1 MCSSGPFVH
10 VCIYINIVDLITIG
24 RIEKIQ
30 NQKMCEKGVGDSQ
43 GIAKTMRTCGLIEWS
58 GFLPSKFLGK
68 ETKSAIDRSRLVVAR
83 NGLSLIKANIL
94 PDSD

>member
-10 VCIYINIVDLITIG
+10 VCICINIVDLITIG

-43 GIAKTMRTCGLIEWS
+43 GIAKNDENMWL
-58 GFLPSKFLGK
+58 
-68 ETKSAIDRSRLVVAR
+68 D
-83 NGLSLIKANIL
+83 
-94 PDSD
+94 

>member
-1 MCSSGPFVH
+1 MGNFRKKISINKREVRRSSPHFGSVDGAHMCSSGPFVH

-43 GIAKTMRTCGLIEWS
+43 GIAKNDENMWL
-58 GFLPSKFLGK
+58 
-68 ETKSAIDRSRLVVAR
+68 D
-83 NGLSLIKANIL
+83 
-94 PDSD
+94 